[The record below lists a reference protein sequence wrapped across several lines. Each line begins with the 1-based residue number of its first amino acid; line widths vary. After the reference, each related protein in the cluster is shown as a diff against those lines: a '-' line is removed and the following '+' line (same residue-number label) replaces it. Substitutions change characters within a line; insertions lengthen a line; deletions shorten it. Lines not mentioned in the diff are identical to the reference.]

1 MKYQIVL
8 PVTPNGSVSFD
19 LDEIAVDFSWRTL
32 RNGSMICDITTNN
45 GEVEYKLGGRAC
57 VNLSPLLWES
67 PWKSGKGNL
76 YFMDKT
82 GNDDPRYSEFNDRF
96 ILVYDDAYV
105 FEGQGDAGD

>member
-1 MKYQIVL
+1 M
-8 PVTPNGSVSFD
+8 
-19 LDEIAVDFSWRTL
+19 
-32 RNGSMICDITTNN
+32 
-45 GEVEYKLGGRAC
+45 
-57 VNLSPLLWES
+57 NLSPLLWES

-105 FEGQGDAGD
+105 FEGQGYAGD